1 MPDACFVY
9 TAPMSAASAA
19 SSVSLP
25 SRPGWRRIAGLLAL
39 SALLHWAALDWSDWH
54 LPAFGKQA
62 DSRPDVT
69 VRLLPPVPAHAAPAM
84 PQPVS
89 KPAAK
94 PLPRPAPRRAHR
106 PRHASP
112 RSPVAPLVSAAVPVP
127 TPAPSSAAPAPAA
140 AAEAAPAAPADAA
153 AAATAGADIPQQDVP
168 RPEDTPAP
176 PVAAS
181 APTEAAALR
190 VEPPP
195 PARLVYDVRALRQG
209 QNVYGH
215 GRIDWRFGDG
225 RYRVDGEAGVLFF
238 NVLEFHSDGDVGD
251 RGISPLLYTEKRFRK
266 PETDTHF
273 RRDPDLISFSAS
285 TASYPRTGSEQDRAS
300 IVWQL
305 AGMGRGDARAFVP
318 GTEIDVFVAAV
329 RDGDTWRIRVLGE
342 EDIELDGATARA
354 WHLVREPRPGSY
366 DQKLDMWFAPD
377 RQWYPVRL
385 RYTEPGGDFLD
396 MVLSEVGSPPS

>member
-1 MPDACFVY
+1 
-9 TAPMSAASAA
+9 MSAASAA

-25 SRPGWRRIAGLLAL
+25 SRPGWRRMAGLLAL
-39 SALLHWAALDWSDWH
+39 SVLLHWAALDWSDWH
-54 LPAFGKQA
+54 LPAFGKRV
-62 DSRPDVT
+62 DSPADVT
-69 VRLLPPVPAHAAPAM
+69 VRLLPPAPAHAALAP
-84 PQPVS
+84 PQTVSKPILKPTLKPTPKPVS
-89 KPAAK
+89 KPA
-94 PLPRPAPRRAHR
+94 PHRARR
-106 PRHASP
+106 PRHAS
-112 RSPVAPLVSAAVPVP
+112 SPPPASAPVPDAVSASAPVV
-127 TPAPSSAAPAPAA
+127 SSAAPAAAASVEPAA
-140 AAEAAPAAPADAA
+140 VAPVDASA
-153 AAATAGADIPQQDVP
+153 GVVGADTPPQDVP
-168 RPEDTPAP
+168 MP
-176 PVAAS
+176 PVAAE
-181 APTEAAALR
+181 APTDALANPPTDTPSPLR

-215 GRIDWRFGDG
+215 GRIDWRVGDG
-225 RYRVDGEAGVLFF
+225 RYQVDGEAGVLFF
-238 NVLEFHSDGDVGD
+238 NVLEFHSDGDVGEG
-251 RGISPLLYTEKRFRK
+251 GISPLLYTEKRFRK

-273 RRDPDLISFSAS
+273 RRDPNLISFSAS

-342 EDIELDGATARA
+342 EDIDLDGATARA

-396 MVLSEVGSPPS
+396 MVLSEIGSPPS